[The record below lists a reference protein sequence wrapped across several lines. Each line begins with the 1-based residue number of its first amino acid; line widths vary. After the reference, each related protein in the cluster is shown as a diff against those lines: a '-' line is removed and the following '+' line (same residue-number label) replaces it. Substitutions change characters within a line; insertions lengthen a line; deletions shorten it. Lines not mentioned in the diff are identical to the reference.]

1 MEEYSHPAGSSSGR
15 DGSENDQSIRVGD
28 APETEITREHVDR
41 EALVVANG
49 GEDGNVG
56 EIFL

>member
-15 DGSENDQSIRVGD
+15 DGSENDQSILGGD
-28 APETEITREHVDR
+28 GPETEITREHVDR

-49 GEDGNVG
+49 GEDRDVG